1 MWAPH
6 REHLKKIE
14 PLTIF
19 SGYATNSDML
29 ATSDYFMGIEYIEK
43 ATLILIG
50 ALRIF
55 QQLLDLFMSKISA
68 RNSVILFYVKYLE
81 SG

>member
-1 MWAPH
+1 
-6 REHLKKIE
+6 
-14 PLTIF
+14 
-19 SGYATNSDML
+19 
-29 ATSDYFMGIEYIEK
+29 MGIEYIEK